1 MSEKLF
7 PSQQPDEKILIVVR
21 EHWFRLFIKVAVVA
35 LLLLLPAI
43 LRALLGDDLPLLD
56 TERGAAIIALVLR
69 FYYLGLLL
77 ALFVVWIL
85 YYLNLHI
92 VSEERIVDIDQTG
105 LLNHI
110 VSELNIETIED
121 VSSQTTGLFGNLL
134 NYGTVFI
141 QTAGATE
148 RFQFEKVPNPAR
160 IASVILELYEQQ
172 TTREK
177 PKPWIPSYNFA
188 CKLRCAKKKARWYLT
203 AKLF

>member
-177 PKPWIPSYNFA
+177 PKP
-188 CKLRCAKKKARWYLT
+188 
-203 AKLF
+203 